1 MIGKCTVKI
10 ADWLIRCQ
18 VITEEDR
25 ELYEYAI
32 YSIFLTISPL
42 FLAIVFGYLFGAV
55 WQSVL
60 IILPFVVIRKFS
72 GGYHAKRAGTCLISS
87 SLLLVLCIILSFC
100 IRCNWILLIIT
111 ILSAVS
117 LMYFSPI
124 ESENRLLGREEQVN
138 YKKTTAVIVVSFVIV
153 DLFLF
158 LFQMHLSVV
167 CISIGLILSAGL
179 QYPCILSKL
188 IRSKRTKKALKMS
201 FGTNRIE
208 V

>member
-1 MIGKCTVKI
+1 MIEKSTVKI

-55 WQSVL
+55 WESIL
-60 IILPFVVIRKFS
+60 IILPFVAVRKFS
-72 GGYHAKRAGTCLISS
+72 GGYHAKKAGICLISS

-100 IRCNWILLIIT
+100 VKCNGRLLFVT
-111 ILSAVS
+111 ILSAIS
-117 LMYFSPI
+117 LMHFSPI
-124 ESENRLLGREEQVN
+124 ESENRLLSRDEQVY
-138 YKKTTAVIVVSFVIV
+138 YKKITAVIVVSFVIV
-153 DLFLF
+153 DLLLF
-158 LFQMHLSVV
+158 LFHIYMPVV

-179 QYPCILSKL
+179 QYPCVLNKLNKL
-188 IRSKRTKKALKMS
+188 IRRKNDQKSLK
-201 FGTNRIE
+201 N
-208 V
+208 VV

>member
-1 MIGKCTVKI
+1 MIEKSTVKI

-42 FLAIVFGYLFGAV
+42 FLAIVFGYLFDAV

-60 IILPFVVIRKFS
+60 IILPFVVVRKFS
-72 GGYHAKRAGTCLISS
+72 GGYHAKKASICLISS
-87 SLLLVLCIILSFC
+87 SLLLVLCIILSFYVE
-100 IRCNWILLIIT
+100 CNLLLLFIA

-117 LMYFSPI
+117 LMHFSPI
-124 ESENRLLGREEQVN
+124 ESENRLLSRDEQVY
-138 YKKTTAVIVVSFVIV
+138 YKKITAIIVISFVIV
-153 DLFLF
+153 DLLLF
-158 LFQMHLSVV
+158 LFRVYPCVV

-179 QYPCILSKL
+179 QYPCIFSKF
-188 IRSKRTKKALKMS
+188 IYRK
-201 FGTNRIE
+201 
-208 V
+208 

>member
-1 MIGKCTVKI
+1 MIEKSTVKI

-42 FLAIVFGYLFGAV
+42 FLAIVFGYLFDAV

-60 IILPFVVIRKFS
+60 IILPFVVVRKFS
-72 GGYHAKRAGTCLISS
+72 GGYHAKKASICLISS
-87 SLLLVLCIILSFC
+87 SLLLVLCIILSFYVE
-100 IRCNWILLIIT
+100 CNLLLLFIA

-117 LMYFSPI
+117 LMHFSPI
-124 ESENRLLGREEQVN
+124 ESENRLLSRNEQVY
-138 YKKTTAVIVVSFVIV
+138 YKKITAIIVISFVIV
-153 DLFLF
+153 DLLLF
-158 LFQMHLSVV
+158 LFRVYPCVV

-179 QYPCILSKL
+179 QYPCIFSKF
-188 IRSKRTKKALKMS
+188 IYRK
-201 FGTNRIE
+201 
-208 V
+208 

>member
-1 MIGKCTVKI
+1 MIEKSTVKI

-42 FLAIVFGYLFGAV
+42 FLAIAFGYLFDAV

-60 IILPFVVIRKFS
+60 IILPFVVVRKFS
-72 GGYHAKRAGTCLISS
+72 GGYHAKKASICLISS
-87 SLLLVLCIILSFC
+87 SLLLVLCIILSFYVE
-100 IRCNWILLIIT
+100 CNLLLLFIA

-117 LMYFSPI
+117 LMHFSPI
-124 ESENRLLGREEQVN
+124 ESENRLLSRDEQVY
-138 YKKTTAVIVVSFVIV
+138 YKKITAIIVISFVIV
-153 DLFLF
+153 DLLLF
-158 LFQMHLSVV
+158 LFRVYPCVV

-179 QYPCILSKL
+179 QYPCIFSKF
-188 IRSKRTKKALKMS
+188 IYRK
-201 FGTNRIE
+201 
-208 V
+208 

>member
-1 MIGKCTVKI
+1 MIEKSTVKI

-60 IILPFVVIRKFS
+60 IILPFVIVRKFS
-72 GGYHAKRAGTCLISS
+72 GGYHAKKAGICLISS

-100 IRCNWILLIIT
+100 VECNLMLLFIT

-117 LMYFSPI
+117 LMHFSPI
-124 ESENRLLGREEQVN
+124 ESENRLLSRDEQVY
-138 YKKTTAVIVVSFVIV
+138 YKKITAVIVINFVIV
-153 DLFLF
+153 DLLLF
-158 LFQMHLSVV
+158 LFRVYPCVV

-179 QYPCILSKL
+179 QYPCIFSKF
-188 IRSKRTKKALKMS
+188 IYRK
-201 FGTNRIE
+201 
-208 V
+208 

>member
-1 MIGKCTVKI
+1 MIEKSTVKI

-42 FLAIVFGYLFGAV
+42 FLVIVFGYLFDAV

-60 IILPFVVIRKFS
+60 IILPFVVVRKFS
-72 GGYHAKRAGTCLISS
+72 GGYHAKKASICLISS
-87 SLLLVLCIILSFC
+87 SLLLVLCIILSFYVE
-100 IRCNWILLIIT
+100 CNLLLLFIA

-117 LMYFSPI
+117 LMHFSPI
-124 ESENRLLGREEQVN
+124 ESENRLLSRDEQVY
-138 YKKTTAVIVVSFVIV
+138 YKKITAIIVISFVIV
-153 DLFLF
+153 DLLLF
-158 LFQMHLSVV
+158 LFRVYPCVV

-179 QYPCILSKL
+179 QYPCIFSKF
-188 IRSKRTKKALKMS
+188 IYRK
-201 FGTNRIE
+201 
-208 V
+208 